1 MTGDEVVT
9 VAEARQLVLAQVAPL
24 GPRRVGAS
32 DACGQ
37 VLAQAVLAGE
47 AVPRFANSAMDG
59 YAVRAADV
67 ARLPARLRVSGS
79 TAAGEQAGA
88 ALGHGE
94 AVRIMTGAPVPPGAD
109 AVCPVEDVQVGD
121 GGAVVVIEAAVR
133 PGSNVRQPGEDIAA
147 GSEVFPAGTLLRAA
161 HVGVLASL
169 GTQSVLVRPRPAVG
183 VLSTGDE
190 LARTG
195 GAVRPGKIRD
205 ANRPALLAQ
214 VRADGFREIDL
225 GIGPD
230 DQDALLDL
238 LMDAASQCDAIVATG
253 GVSVG
258 DHDVLRAAL
267 EKAGGATA
275 RSLRIA
281 VRPGKHVTIALAGER
296 RVPAFG
302 LPGNPVAALV
312 GYELYARPALRLM
325 AGCRALD
332 RARIT
337 AVAETDLRRR
347 PGPSLNL
354 VRVTVRPG
362 PDGMARVRSSGSQHS
377 HMLRAMAHGNG
388 LALLP
393 DGDGV
398 QAGERVEVLL
408 LDPDALLP
416 DGAIAIP

>member
-1 MTGDEVVT
+1 MTGDKLVT

-24 GPRRVGAS
+24 GPRRVVAR
-32 DACGQ
+32 DACGL
-37 VLAQAVLAGE
+37 VLAQSVLAGE

-59 YAVRAADV
+59 YALRAADV
-67 ARLPARLRVSGS
+67 ARAPARLRVTGN
-79 TAAGEQAGA
+79 TAAGDEAGA

-109 AVCPVEDVQVGD
+109 AVCPIEHVRVCD
-121 GGAVVVIEAAVR
+121 GGAAVVIDAALG
-133 PGSNVRQPGEDIAA
+133 PGTNVRQPGEDIAA

-169 GTQSVLVRPRPAVG
+169 GVRSVLVRPRPAVG
-183 VLSTGDE
+183 VLSTGNE
-190 LARTG
+190 LARA
-195 GAVRPGKIRD
+195 GAAVPAGKIRD

-214 VRADGFREIDL
+214 VRADGFRPVDL

-230 DQDALLDL
+230 DQDALLEL
-238 LMDAASQCDAIVATG
+238 LLDAAGRCDAIVATG

-258 DHDVLRAAL
+258 DHDVLRTAL

-312 GYELYARPALRLM
+312 GYELYTRPALRLM
-325 AGCRALD
+325 AGCLALD
-332 RARIT
+332 RPRII
-337 AVAETDLRRR
+337 AVAETDLRRK
-347 PGPSLNL
+347 PGPSLYL
-354 VRVTVRPG
+354 VRVTVQAG
-362 PDGMARVRSSGSQHS
+362 PDGVARARSSGSQHS

-393 DGDGV
+393 DGDGIR
-398 QAGERVEVLL
+398 AGERVEVLL

-416 DGAIAIP
+416 DGAMAIP